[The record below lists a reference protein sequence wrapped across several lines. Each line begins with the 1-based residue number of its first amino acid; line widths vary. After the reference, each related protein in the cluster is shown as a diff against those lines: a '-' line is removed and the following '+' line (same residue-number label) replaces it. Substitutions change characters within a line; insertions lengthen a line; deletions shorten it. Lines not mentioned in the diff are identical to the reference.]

1 LAAIDRFLGANSTYT
16 EGFPGP
22 RPKEPA
28 LRVAVLS
35 CMDSRLALFGA
46 LGLRIGDAHLIRN
59 AGGLATPDTLRSLAV
74 SQRFLGTRE
83 IAVIH
88 HTDCGMLNFD
98 DEEFRR
104 TLAEE
109 SGASPPWDVAGFTD
123 VEQSVRDTVATIRE
137 SPWLAHRDLV
147 RGFVFDVR
155 SARLSQVD

>member
-109 SGASPPWDVAGFTD
+109 S
-123 VEQSVRDTVATIRE
+123 VRDTVASIRE